1 MNSLVLVN
9 MRTAS
14 VSLEFERDGVRS
26 ERDQEN
32 RHEWRWGMST
42 LTSFKAID
50 EFVGVVEPKQ
60 VSTDSGSD
68 DLENPQFQLHSGFKE
83 IPTRLYSP
91 DWPERNANIKI
102 GRNLD
107 GGIVELDRKERLKG
121 YSEKLRDCA
130 LKLSLNEG
138 KAIHG
143 QVIKNGIHPDMHLWV
158 SLINFYAK
166 CHVLNFACQVL
177 DEMPEQDV
185 VSWTAL
191 ISGFVADGYGSDG
204 IYLFSVMRNEGIR
217 PNEFSLATCLK
228 ACSICL
234 DLEFGKQVHAEVIKL
249 GFFSDIYV
257 GSALVDLYAKCGEM
271 EYADK
276 VFFCMPKQNDVSWN
290 ALLNGY
296 AQMGDEEKVFKMFC
310 GIKSKMKYSK
320 FTLSTVLKG
329 FANSRNLGAGRV
341 VHSMA
346 IKIGCELDEFVS
358 CTLVDM
364 YSKCELAD
372 DALKVFMRIKNPDKV
387 AWTAMITCFDQQG
400 QKGEAAKLFRLMRK
414 TGLRPNQ
421 FTLASIVS
429 SAIDFSPHYGES
441 IHACVYKYGF
451 ESENLVCNA
460 LITMYMKIESV
471 DDGYRVFD
479 AMSNRDVVSWNA
491 LLSGFHDNETFDQG
505 PSIFNQMLVEGF
517 KPNMYTFISI
527 LRSCSSLW
535 NVSFGKQVHAHIIK
549 ESLDENSFIGTA
561 LIDMYA
567 KCKCLGDAEAVF
579 NRSNEKDLFT
589 WTVMISGYAQTDQGE
604 KAIQCFNQMQ
614 KEGVKPNEFTLAS
627 CLRGC
632 AGIASLE
639 NGRLLHSL
647 AIKSG
652 HFGDIF
658 VASALVDM
666 YGKCGSIEDSETF
679 FKGLDFRDTV
689 AWNTII
695 CGYSQHGQADKALE
709 AFKFMLDEGVVPDG
723 VTFLGILSACSHMGL
738 TEEGKKHFTSMS
750 ELYGIIPLIE
760 HYACMV
766 DILGRAGKF
775 NEVESFIAQMKL
787 TPNALIWETVLGACK
802 IHGNEEFGERAAE
815 KLFELEPET
824 DSNYILLSN
833 IFAAKGR
840 WGDVSKVRAF
850 MSSRGVKKEPGCSW
864 VEGNAQI
871 HIFLSQDGSHPKILE
886 IYQKLEDLGQKLASI
901 GYIPNTDYVLHNVT
915 NREKRGNLFHHS
927 ERLALAF
934 ALISNTPNKTIRI
947 FKNLRICGDCHDFM
961 KLVSHITNRE
971 IVIRDVKRFH
981 HFRNGTC
988 SCQDYCPVSET
999 EFNFPVNAAA
1009 FVDSFAN
1016 YTCYVRC
1023 SASNVEQCIKYV
1035 YIRYQSGCRNNM
1047 IWLLTNVS
1055 KGSCVI
1061 VASPE
1066 LSGLF

>member
-1 MNSLVLVN
+1 
-9 MRTAS
+9 
-14 VSLEFERDGVRS
+14 
-26 ERDQEN
+26 
-32 RHEWRWGMST
+32 
-42 LTSFKAID
+42 
-50 EFVGVVEPKQ
+50 
-60 VSTDSGSD
+60 
-68 DLENPQFQLHSGFKE
+68 
-83 IPTRLYSP
+83 
-91 DWPERNANIKI
+91 
-102 GRNLD
+102 
-107 GGIVELDRKERLKG
+107 
-121 YSEKLRDCA
+121 
-130 LKLSLNEG
+130 
-138 KAIHG
+138 
-143 QVIKNGIHPDMHLWV
+143 
-158 SLINFYAK
+158 
-166 CHVLNFACQVL
+166 
-177 DEMPEQDV
+177 MPEQDV

-234 DLEFGKQVHAEVIKL
+234 DLEFGKQVHAEIFMSGLLLLTFMQNAVRWNMQI
-249 GFFSDIYV
+249 
-257 GSALVDLYAKCGEM
+257 
-271 EYADK
+271 K

-296 AQMGDEEKVFKMFC
+296 AQMGDEEKVLKMFC

-535 NVSFGKQVHAHIIK
+535 NVGFGKQVHAHIIK

-627 CLRGC
+627 CLRGS

-901 GYIPNTDYVLHNVT
+901 GYIPNTDY
-915 NREKRGNLFHHS
+915 
-927 ERLALAF
+927 
-934 ALISNTPNKTIRI
+934 
-947 FKNLRICGDCHDFM
+947 
-961 KLVSHITNRE
+961 LVSHITNRE
-971 IVIRDVKRFH
+971 IVIRDIKRFH
-981 HFRNGTC
+981 HFETAPAHVKIIASVGTKC
-988 SCQDYCPVSET
+988 VSQGSALSYW
-999 EFNFPVNAAA
+999 FLVVRHLGMVNF
-1009 FVDSFAN
+1009 
-1016 YTCYVRC
+1016 CYEDLLY
-1023 SASNVEQCIKYV
+1023 ASNVEQCIK
-1035 YIRYQSGCRNNM
+1035 NNM
-1047 IWLLTNVS
+1047 IWLPMNVS

-1061 VASPE
+1061 VTSPE
-1066 LSGLF
+1066 LSDCLDAKIKSDLDFLLVVSLLSTLVHSSMSFYVVSIVSEIFYRLSIKHQYFRYFRFITGTSDSSRVGFTEKTDFIYNESTQPALYWYHRSQIEFLTICALWKILITGNETTTTAT